1 MLWHS
6 PASSLPADC
15 SPTSSTH
22 RRPGQERVK
31 AGPAQM
37 SRRTESLLPA
47 SSVESQDTRLHVNL
61 KSSDSGPVCT
71 VQFNFSC

>member
-1 MLWHS
+1 MWHS

-22 RRPGQERVK
+22 RLPGQERVK

-37 SRRTESLLPA
+37 FRKTESLLPA
-47 SSVESQDTRLHVNL
+47 SSVRSQDTCLHVNL